1 LSIWTKRIGN
11 WRPLSG
17 LMLALIAAMGG
28 LVGFWSDYNG
38 IFPALGGP
46 NGIFFDLTLRV
57 SQSWRGDVPTVP
69 AVFVAIDEAS
79 LSTPEL
85 AALPRALFQPIWA
98 RLIDGLLDAGARRI
112 AFDVVFAYAGADFN
126 AGGFRLPGYDQ
137 SLIDSLARGRE
148 AIVLGRFPSVPP
160 ASPFVDAVGRS
171 RVGVLDLQL
180 ESDGRIRS
188 TATLVR
194 LADGRVALGFAAL
207 GAGLSIRQAAS
218 APRLLITPSAPLA
231 DTPTYSLATLL
242 DCLAS
247 KENAGHVRD
256 AVEGRVVVVGTA
268 LLGEDEHRGPT
279 RFLGHASRAP
289 SGEPCAPHKGL
300 VERPEPESGPGAL
313 LQIAAI
319 QSAASD
325 RAVTLAPAWLRAI
338 AAAGLAFLFSIIA
351 LRDEIALMIGEQEV
365 SMRSAILSQ
374 LVRSLAIG
382 LVGPSLLS
390 GGATV
395 VSFVL
400 ADLWLPMGYPILA
413 TNLAFAAIVGV
424 RSARHRAIFRRLYRT
439 TGRYLPPQR
448 LVTLARSGFSDP
460 PEGDE
465 REVSI
470 LLADLAGFTTFSNRP
485 DRTASQVVQVAN
497 RYFTLMQAAIDRH
510 DGCSDKFLGDAV
522 MAFWNGLSDQPDHAL
537 KALAAARDI
546 ISSVHDAE
554 GSHENRLEVR
564 AVVCSG
570 NVFVGDLGA
579 KHRSNFT
586 IIGAAVNET
595 FRLEKVPDAYGLPL
609 LVAASTT
616 NLIMA
621 SKSAASG
628 EVLANNVLVR
638 VDDLELKG
646 FAGSRS
652 VYALVPRDDPGLA
665 EFAAGRKA
673 LDQMMLSE
681 GLAHLSHVDRGMLQ
695 QAAKIVSARYR
706 QST

>member
-28 LVGFWSDYNG
+28 LVGFWSDYNS

-279 RFLGHASRAP
+279 RFLGHASR
-289 SGEPCAPHKGL
+289 
-300 VERPEPESGPGAL
+300 
-313 LQIAAI
+313 QIAAS

-616 NLIMA
+616 DLIMA
-621 SKSAASG
+621 SKSAASA

-665 EFAAGRKA
+665 EFSAGRKA